1 MNFRAHT
8 TIHWERYLCR
18 LDKWAP
24 TCRSGLKLGL
34 QRQGSSVDL
43 SNWHA
48 PLVRSASQG
57 SAPSSAEARR
67 PEAVRALPDTG
78 MRSADPARAAEGLRT
93 LSGPQSRGATGTVL
107 DDYDNIKVK
116 GCS

>member
-1 MNFRAHT
+1 
-8 TIHWERYLCR
+8 
-18 LDKWAP
+18 
-24 TCRSGLKLGL
+24 
-34 QRQGSSVDL
+34 
-43 SNWHA
+43 
-48 PLVRSASQG
+48 
-57 SAPSSAEARR
+57 
-67 PEAVRALPDTG
+67 